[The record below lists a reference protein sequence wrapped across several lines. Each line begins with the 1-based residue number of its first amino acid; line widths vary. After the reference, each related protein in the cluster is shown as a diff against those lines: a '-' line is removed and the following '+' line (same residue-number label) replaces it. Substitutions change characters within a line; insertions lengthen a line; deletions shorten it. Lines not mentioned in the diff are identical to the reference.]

1 MLIPA
6 RYALRVA
13 SLRFSARLASL
24 LLTRPAPLGRL
35 AFSLYDLGPALDL
48 LRTVM
53 DEFAHAKSQLWVTRL
68 NCYIE
73 HLVVKHVLRVYPNI
87 QTDSEISSLL
97 HILSIYLN
105 IPYLLG

>member
-1 MLIPA
+1 
-6 RYALRVA
+6 
-13 SLRFSARLASL
+13 
-24 LLTRPAPLGRL
+24 
-35 AFSLYDLGPALDL
+35 
-48 LRTVM
+48 M

-105 IPYLLG
+105 IPYLFEIFSFCLVLGGFLMPKMLQKR